1 VSEQIKE
8 SNKEDEH
15 SADKEENSLDRDEND
30 QVTESIQSKN

>member
-15 SADKEENSLDRDEND
+15 SADKVENSIDRDEND
-30 QVTESIQSKN
+30 